1 MRPAHPRRSRPTL
14 LAPAAAA
21 LALALAASPLAAQ
34 YLGGGT
40 KTAHEARLA
49 DLDEMREKFVSL
61 GGAFPAEAHDWR
73 PMEGVRS
80 VRDVFALIAA
90 EGSLFPLMWGYDVPA
105 WVPDPSIGA
114 ELQRLGELDFAELLT
129 EVDRSFGHAL
139 ELFEAMEPA
148 ELERPVTFFGLEV
161 PLGTAVTLMANDMH
175 EHLGQLIAYARTNRV
190 VPPWSR
196 RDGASPGR

>member
-1 MRPAHPRRSRPTL
+1 MRPTRRLLALPTL
-14 LAPAAAA
+14 LAAAASAAA
-21 LALALAASPLAAQ
+21 LALTALPLSAQ

-49 DLDEMREKFVSL
+49 DLDEMRGKFVSL

-80 VRDVFALIAA
+80 VRDVLALIAA
-90 EGSLFPLMWGYDVPA
+90 EGTFFPTMWGYDAPA
-105 WVPDPSIGA
+105 WVPEPSIGA
-114 ELQRLGELDFAELLT
+114 ELERLRALDFAELLT
-129 EVDRSFGHAL
+129 EVDRSFAHTLG
-139 ELFEAMEPA
+139 LFEAMEPA

-196 RDGASPGR
+196 PDGASPGR